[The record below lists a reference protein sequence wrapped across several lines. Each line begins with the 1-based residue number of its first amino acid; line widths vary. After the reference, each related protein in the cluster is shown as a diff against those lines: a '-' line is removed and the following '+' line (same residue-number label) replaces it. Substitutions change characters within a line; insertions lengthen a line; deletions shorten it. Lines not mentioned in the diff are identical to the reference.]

1 MPAYS
6 NTTPPLALYPGDV
19 GFSFNNEAFPA
30 GAQAGTQFAISAP
43 DGFPNQGHTV
53 VWQTV
58 FATAPTAISVS
69 LQGAMADVDAEY
81 ATLDTSTN
89 ASGEQRTV
97 ANVRARFLRL
107 KQNSITLGSGAGLTA
122 KLAV

>member
-6 NTTPPLALYPGDV
+6 NTTPPSALYPGDV
-19 GFSFNNEAFPA
+19 GSSFSNEAFPA
-30 GAQAGTQFAISAP
+30 GAQAGTQFAVPEPS
-43 DGFPNQGHTV
+43 GFPNQGHTV

-58 FATAPTAISVS
+58 FGTAPSAISVS

-81 ATLDTSTN
+81 QTLDTSTN
-89 ASGEQRTV
+89 ASGEQRNV

-107 KQNSITLGSGAGLTA
+107 KQNSITLGSGAGFTA
-122 KLAV
+122 KMAI

>member
-58 FATAPTAISVS
+58 FAAEPTAISVS

>member
-6 NTTPPLALYPGDV
+6 NTIPPLALYPGDV

-107 KQNSITLGSGAGLTA
+107 KQNSITLGAGAGLTA

>member
-6 NTTPPLALYPGDV
+6 NTTPPLALSPGDV
-19 GFSFNNEAFPA
+19 GASFANEAFPA
-30 GAQAGTQFAISAP
+30 GAQAGTQFAVPEPA
-43 DGFPNQGHTV
+43 GLPNQGHTV

-89 ASGEQRTV
+89 TSGEQRTV
-97 ANVRARFLRL
+97 ANVRARFLRI
-107 KQNSITLGSGAGLTA
+107 KQNSITLGSGAGFTA
-122 KLAV
+122 KMAI

>member
-30 GAQAGTQFAISAP
+30 GAQAGTQFAVPEPA
-43 DGFPNQGHTV
+43 GLPNQGHTV

-58 FATAPTAISVS
+58 FATAPIALSVS

-107 KQNSITLGSGAGLTA
+107 KQNSITLGSGAGFTA
-122 KLAV
+122 KMAV